1 MGVLQNAR
9 HGTAY
14 LKKTVDNLKPHII
27 SICCKQRGI
36 EEFIRTAGNVVVGV
50 QVFGFTAMG
59 QWCTG
64 RIQRESGD
72 GAPL

>member
-50 QVFGFTAMG
+50 QVFG
-59 QWCTG
+59 TG